1 MDISS
6 ITNNG
11 AEEAAIE
18 SNVLGNGQS
27 AQEMSTMFLELL
39 VAQISNQNPLEPMD
53 GTEYVSQLAEF
64 ANVESLQSINQNTS
78 NSLDYMN
85 SMMVLEA
92 TNMVGESVD
101 VLANSVALE
110 NAGSVSGMINL
121 SSPADS
127 VTVQLYNSDGA
138 LVEEKNLPY
147 TGAGSLRFE
156 FDNQNAGDYAVR
168 AYTTT
173 DNIPTQLDTW
183 LSGEVERVSVGGS
196 SDDIILQ
203 IDGLGNYGLTE
214 INQLA

>member
-1 MDISS
+1 VDINSLTQS
-6 ITNNG
+6 TS
-11 AEEAAIE
+11 EALALE
-18 SNVLGNGQS
+18 SNVTGNGQS

-85 SMMVLEA
+85 SLMVLEA

-110 NAGSVSGMINL
+110 NPGSVSGMVNL

-127 VTVQLYNSDGA
+127 VTVQLYNSNGD

-173 DNIPTQLDTW
+173 DNIPEQLNTW
-183 LSGEVERVSVGGS
+183 LSGEVERVSVGAS

-203 IDGLGNYGLTE
+203 IDGLGNFGLTE

>member
-11 AEEAAIE
+11 AEAAIE

-78 NSLDYMN
+78 SSLSYMN
-85 SMMVLEA
+85 SLMVLEA

-110 NAGSVSGMINL
+110 SPGSVAGMVNL

-127 VTVQLYNSDGA
+127 VTVQLYNSNGD

-156 FDNQNAGDYAVR
+156 FDNQGAGDYAVR

-183 LSGEVERVSVGGS
+183 LSGNVERVSVGGS